1 MMTTENTLSLPVFSE
16 QINGVDCVIDPANWT
31 DEQKQSMLN
40 GAYEQGLR
48 IILQRSTAGKS
59 NTAKAIADKA
69 KALQAGNYSFG
80 AGGGGGPRQDA
91 TTKAWIDYCNSLGL
105 KEDKKA
111 VNGSTLERAQK
122 TLCRRALI
130 AEHDPGTDERKDV
143 EANIGKHLDE
153 RFDAWKESEEE
164 NNPVLKMG
172 IEYQKMLAAQ
182 KKMA

>member
-1 MMTTENTLSLPVFSE
+1 MSNKNALSLPVFSE

-31 DEQKQSMLN
+31 DEQKQNMLN

-59 NTAKAIADKA
+59 NPTKAIEEKCN
-69 KALQAGNYSFG
+69 ALASGDYQFG

-91 TTKAWIDYCNSLGL
+91 KTKAWIDYCNSLGI

-111 VNGSTLERAQK
+111 VNRSTLERAQK

-130 AEHDPGTDERKDV
+130 AEHEPGTPERKNV
-143 EANIGKHLDE
+143 EANIGKYLTE
-153 RFDAWKESEEE
+153 RFDDWKEAEEE